1 MTEQDPWYETVSK
14 LIDENADLR
23 EQVKDMTATIGV
35 LRAIVTDLRQ
45 ANTTQPYGPRKLH
58 VYRPDVIEYR
68 SE

>member
-1 MTEQDPWYETVSK
+1 MTEQNPWYESASR
-14 LIDENADLR
+14 LIDENTELR
-23 EQVKDMTATIGV
+23 EQIKDMTATIGV

-45 ANTTQPYGPRKLH
+45 TNATQPYGPHRPH